1 MSDHVKDQ
9 GLDGVRDAIERL
21 DAKLIMMI
29 AERTALARAAGRLKV
44 AAGLPV
50 TDPAR
55 EAAVVARASR
65 LARDAGLPEDEI
77 RTLFWHLLA
86 MSRRAQM
93 EA

>member
-1 MSDHVKDQ
+1 MSDHSTGS
-9 GLDGVRDAIERL
+9 GLEAVRDEIERI
-21 DAKLIMMI
+21 DGTLIAMI
-29 AERTALARAAGRLKV
+29 AERTALARAAGRLKA

-65 LARDAGLPEDEI
+65 LARDAGLPEDEL
-77 RTLFWHLLA
+77 RTLFWQLLA

>member
-1 MSDHVKDQ
+1 MSESVKES
-9 GLDGVRDAIERL
+9 GLAAVRDEIERL
-21 DAKLIMMI
+21 DAMLITMI
-29 AERTALARAAGRLKV
+29 AERTAFARAAGRLKAV
-44 AAGLPV
+44 AGLPV

-77 RTLFWHLLA
+77 RTLFWQLLA

-93 EA
+93 NA